1 MSEGL
6 VIPLSSAKGLQYNY
20 KSILIQFEKLAIARS
35 YHRPMSS
42 ARGTLIK
49 LLVTC
54 NSGVKVRNVAAT
66 VSDDEHVAS
75 QRGQLINAVAVGAL
89 RLFMS

>member
-1 MSEGL
+1 
-6 VIPLSSAKGLQYNY
+6 
-20 KSILIQFEKLAIARS
+20 
-35 YHRPMSS
+35 MSS

-54 NSGVKVRNVAAT
+54 NSGVNVRNVAAT
-66 VSDDEHVAS
+66 VAPEEHDWS
-75 QRGQLINAVAVGAL
+75 QRGQLINAVAVGAF